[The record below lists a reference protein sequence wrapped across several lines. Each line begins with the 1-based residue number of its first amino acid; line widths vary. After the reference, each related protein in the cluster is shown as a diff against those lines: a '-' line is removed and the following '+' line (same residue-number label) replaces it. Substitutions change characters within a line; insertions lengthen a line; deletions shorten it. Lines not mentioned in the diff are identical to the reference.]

1 MLQGDAL
8 DSLVKS
14 FGLAAVGLSALGLV
28 LKYRPWE
35 RRHHP
40 HMEVENGTSGSKP
53 VSFWRNEFRC
63 VVKECLEEYDRG
75 RMDRIREI
83 VREEITKGLQ

>member
-1 MLQGDAL
+1 MFQGDAL

-35 RRHHP
+35 RRSGY
-40 HMEVENGTSGSKP
+40 ESNGNGDSGNKS
-53 VSFWRNEFRC
+53 VAFWRHEMRC
-63 VVKECLEEYDRG
+63 VIKECLEEFDQG
-75 RMDRIREI
+75 RMERIREI
-83 VREEITKGLQ
+83 VREEIEKGLS